1 MSTDNHATSSHHYA
15 HHFKSA
21 EHEYI
26 SSKEGIW
33 LFMVTEILMFGG
45 LFVGFAIY
53 HGLYPETFKVGSLF
67 LDWRLGFVNTL
78 VLIFSSLTM
87 ALGIYYC
94 QMNDKKKAT
103 MALAITILCGA
114 IFMVIKYFE
123 YTHKF
128 HLGIYPGAMLNLE
141 KVLQEP
147 EVMELLKANNVTE
160 VPKNLGLY
168 FGFYYCM
175 SGLHGIHVLVG
186 MLLIFWVLL
195 RSAKGEFHSRYYT
208 PVEGVGIFW
217 HIVDLIWIFL
227 FPLLY
232 LVS

>member
-1 MSTDNHATSSHHYA
+1 MSTDSAHAAHGHEHHFA
-15 HHFKSA
+15 HHFKNA

-45 LFVGFAIY
+45 LFVGYAIF
-53 HGLYPETFKVGSLF
+53 HTIYPEMFAEGARY
-67 LDWRLGFVNTL
+67 LDWKMGFINTL

-87 ALGIYYC
+87 ALGINFL
-94 QMNDKKKAT
+94 QRNESKKA
-103 MALAITILCGA
+103 AISLAITILCGA
-114 IFMVIKYFE
+114 VFMFIKYLE

-128 HLGIYPGAMLNLE
+128 HLGMYPGRWLH
-141 KVLQEP
+141 P
-147 EVMELLKANNVTE
+147 TE
-160 VPKNLGLY
+160 TTVEHANLGMY

-175 SGLHGIHVLVG
+175 TGLHGFHVLIG
-186 MLLIFWVLL
+186 MSLITWVLFRTL
-195 RSAKGEFHSRYYT
+195 RGDFNSNYYT
-208 PVEGVGIFW
+208 AVEGVGIFW

-232 LVS
+232 LVG